1 MTCECINICI
11 YDDRE
16 KEVGE
21 RGGGVTQQTTCVCVY
36 LCACVRIE
44 EERKGERGRERG
56 RQKIT
61 RRAIVVVETD

>member
-1 MTCECINICI
+1 
-11 YDDRE
+11 
-16 KEVGE
+16 
-21 RGGGVTQQTTCVCVY
+21 
-36 LCACVRIE
+36 VRIE